1 VERAQA
7 GAERHEAAWSSSRW
21 RGSAGPGARVCEGG
35 GGGKGLGGKAGAPES
50 SSMLQLSGSFPQ
62 GTGVVQ
68 STVSGL
74 KSTRPS
80 LLRSSS

>member
-1 VERAQA
+1 MERAQA

-21 RGSAGPGARVCEGG
+21 RGSARPGARVCEGA
-35 GGGKGLGGKAGAPES
+35 GGKGLVGKAGAPES

-74 KSTRPS
+74 KSMRPS